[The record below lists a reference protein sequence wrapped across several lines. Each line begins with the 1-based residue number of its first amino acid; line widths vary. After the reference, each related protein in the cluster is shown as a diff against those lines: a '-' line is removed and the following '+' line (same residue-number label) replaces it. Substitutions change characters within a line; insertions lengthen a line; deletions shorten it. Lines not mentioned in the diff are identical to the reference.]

1 MESIGYNYL
10 LDKPHVVV
18 CGEELL
24 VLGDDASQL
33 PSAVALVGGHQLS
46 VGGAQRLEELRHN
59 RACVLGKGK
68 VLLEC
73 LGLVS
78 MNKET
83 NQLVLLVRFKHDVGD
98 RSSGAS
104 DANLQKVQRSVE
116 LFERGVDAAAVI
128 IVEQE
133 VNCVEL
139 LVLLADDRDV
149 RIEEGQGR
157 GEALGDQA
165 ELGKVGVHRGERR
178 GRWL

>member
-1 MESIGYNYL
+1 
-10 LDKPHVVV
+10 
-18 CGEELL
+18 
-24 VLGDDASQL
+24 
-33 PSAVALVGGHQLS
+33 
-46 VGGAQRLEELRHN
+46 
-59 RACVLGKGK
+59 
-68 VLLEC
+68 
-73 LGLVS
+73 

-83 NQLVLLVRFKHDVGD
+83 NQLVLLVRFQHDVGD

-104 DANLQKVQRSVE
+104 DTNLQKVQRSVK
-116 LFERGVDAAAVI
+116 LFERGVDAPAVI

-149 RIEEGQGR
+149 GVEEGQGR